1 MSKHFL
7 INTEIENLDSKEIE
21 AIQKEKA
28 TLLYENRAS
37 LDHLAQEVLFEN
49 DEIKCVP
56 DKVIVKI
63 DNNSKDYHTFEDG
76 TKITRLRRFN
86 NLNFRETS
94 PVNAWVIDAENI
106 PKGVE
111 ILVHHN
117 SIHDSNK
124 IFGYKDKSPDIS
136 YYSILINDCFL
147 WKDEDG
153 KWKPIN
159 PFETALRVFK
169 PYTGKL
175 DNIEPTLMPDMLYV
189 TSGSLKGN
197 IVKTLK
203 ACDFEVVF
211 QGSNGR
217 EQRIIRFRPDGCVK
231 SRREPEAIAILNDLN
246 EMLFNGELLVG
257 LTPSDAKTLN

>member
-7 INTEIENLDSKEIE
+7 INTKIEKLDSKEIE
-21 AIQKEKA
+21 AIQKEKS
-28 TLLYENRAS
+28 TLLHEHKIS
-37 LDHLAQEVLFEN
+37 LDALAQEVLCE
-49 DEIKCVP
+49 DDKIKCVP
-56 DKVIVKI
+56 DKVIVKV

-76 TKITRLRRFN
+76 TKIARLRRFN
-86 NLNFRETS
+86 NLNFRETN

-117 SIHDSNK
+117 SIHDSNR
-124 IFGYKDKSPDIS
+124 IFGYKDKSPDVA

-147 WKDEDG
+147 WRDADG
-153 KWKPIN
+153 EWKPIE
-159 PFETALRVFK
+159 PFEKALRVFK
-169 PYTGKL
+169 PYTGAL
-175 DNIEPTLMPDMLYV
+175 ENIEPTLIQDTLYV

-217 EQRIIRFRPDGCVK
+217 EQRIIRFRPNGCTK
-231 SRREPEAIAILNDLN
+231 SRREPEAIAILKDLN
-246 EMLFNGELLVG
+246 EMLFKGELLVG
-257 LTPSDAKTLN
+257 LSPTDAKTLI

>member
-1 MSKHFL
+1 MGKHFL
-7 INTEIENLDSKEIE
+7 TNTKIERLNSKEVE
-21 AIQKEKA
+21 AIQSEKS
-28 TLLYENRAS
+28 TLLYEHKVA
-37 LDHLAQEVLFEN
+37 LDNLAQEVLHE
-49 DEIKCVP
+49 DDQIKCVP
-56 DKVIVKI
+56 DKVIVKV

-76 TKITRLRRFN
+76 TKIARLRRFN
-86 NLNFRETS
+86 NLNFRETN

-153 KWKPIN
+153 EWNPIE

-169 PYTGKL
+169 PYIGSL
-175 DNIEPTLMPDMLYV
+175 ANIEPTLIPDTLYV

-211 QGSNGR
+211 QGANGR
-217 EQRIIRFRPDGCVK
+217 EQRIIRFRPNGCAK
-231 SRREPEAIAILNDLN
+231 SRRDPEAIAVLDDLNDL
-246 EMLFNGELLVG
+246 LKNGQLLVG
-257 LTPSDAKTLN
+257 LSPTDAKTII